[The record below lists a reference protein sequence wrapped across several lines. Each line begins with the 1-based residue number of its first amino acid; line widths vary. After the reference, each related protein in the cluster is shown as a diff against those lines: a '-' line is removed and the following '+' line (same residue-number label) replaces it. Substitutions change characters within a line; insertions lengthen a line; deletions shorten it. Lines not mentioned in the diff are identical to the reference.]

1 MPKEAD
7 GYKKCKIFVTFHPW
21 QRFYSKVDSFAEFY
35 SENRKRL
42 FAYLVRL
49 SGEGELARDL
59 LQESFAKYLERYGRE
74 TLSKPLLFTIARN
87 AFFDV
92 VRKRKKY
99 PEAAPETDPAGPDP
113 DPEAEVLVREA
124 YRRVVDAFQQLEMI
138 EREVLSL
145 VISSGLNYRDVA
157 ETVGISEANV
167 KVRVHRARQKLHEIL
182 KAG

>member
-1 MPKEAD
+1 
-7 GYKKCKIFVTFHPW
+7 VN
-21 QRFYSKVDSFAEFY
+21 SFAEFY

-42 FAYLVRL
+42 FAYLVRM

-59 LQESFAKYLERYGRE
+59 LQESFAKYLERYGCDR
-74 TLSKPLLFTIARN
+74 LSVPLLFTIARN

-92 VRKRKKY
+92 ARKRKKY

-113 DPEAEVLVREA
+113 EAEVLIREE
-124 YRRVVDAFQQLEMI
+124 YRRVVDAFQRLDLA

-145 VISSGLNYRDVA
+145 VVSSGLSYRAIA

-167 KVRVHRARQKLHEIL
+167 KVKVHRARLRLRDIL

>member
-1 MPKEAD
+1 VN
-7 GYKKCKIFVTFHPW
+7 G
-21 QRFYSKVDSFAEFY
+21 FAEFY

-42 FAYLVRL
+42 YAYLVRM

-74 TLSKPLLFTIARN
+74 TLSVPLLFTIARN

-92 VRKRKKY
+92 VRKRKHY
-99 PEAAPETDPAGPDP
+99 PQAAPEIDPAGP

-124 YRRVVDAFQQLEMI
+124 YRRVVDAFQQLEMT

-145 VISSGLNYRDVA
+145 VISSGLSYRAVA

-167 KVRVHRARQKLHEIL
+167 KVKVHRARLRLREL
-182 KAG
+182 LREG